1 MIDKS
6 LRKATAERYGD
17 LMCYLALE
25 DEKEDKNDD

>member
-1 MIDKS
+1 MS
-6 LRKATAERYGD
+6 NRQCPFYGD